1 MHNSIFCYTFATS
14 NKNKT
19 FYSLNHFVIMV
30 QNIIGFQGNPV
41 VNQFV
46 INTENAIY
54 FQSYSSV
61 VCRID
66 RQTNQVVLS
75 SHWDYSTTTS
85 KYLYKFLRD
94 NGIYVYNK
102 KDVLSKIKGKE
113 FVEIENYSITLI

>member
-1 MHNSIFCYTFATS
+1 
-14 NKNKT
+14 
-19 FYSLNHFVIMV
+19 MV
-30 QNIIGFQGNPV
+30 QNIIGFQGNAV

-54 FQSYSSV
+54 FQSYRSV

-66 RQTNQVVLS
+66 RQTKQVVLS

-94 NGIYVYNK
+94 NGIYVYSK
-102 KDVLSKIKGKE
+102 KDVLSKIKSTE
-113 FVEIENYSITLI
+113 FVEVENHSIEL

>member
-1 MHNSIFCYTFATS
+1 
-14 NKNKT
+14 
-19 FYSLNHFVIMV
+19 MV

-46 INTENAIY
+46 ISTENAIY
-54 FQSYSSV
+54 FQSYRSV

-66 RQTNQVVLS
+66 RKTKQVVLS

-94 NGIYVYNK
+94 NGIYVERK
-102 KDVLSKIKGKE
+102 KDVQSKIKSKE
-113 FVEIENYSITLI
+113 FVEIEDYSISLI

>member
-1 MHNSIFCYTFATS
+1 
-14 NKNKT
+14 
-19 FYSLNHFVIMV
+19 MV
-30 QNIIGFQGNPV
+30 QNLIGLNGNPV

-54 FQSYSSV
+54 FQSYRSI

-66 RQTNQVVLS
+66 RKTKQVVLS

>member
-1 MHNSIFCYTFATS
+1 
-14 NKNKT
+14 
-19 FYSLNHFVIMV
+19 MV

>member
-1 MHNSIFCYTFATS
+1 
-14 NKNKT
+14 
-19 FYSLNHFVIMV
+19 MV
-30 QNIIGFQGNPV
+30 QNIIGFQGNAV

-54 FQSYSSV
+54 FQSYRSV

-66 RQTNQVVLS
+66 RQTKQVVLS

-102 KDVLSKIKGKE
+102 KDVLSKIKSTE
-113 FVEIENYSITLI
+113 FIEVENHSIEL